1 MFVRSLLLII
11 VLVLSG
17 CQSLVGNNNLAMFEA
32 DNLDAINYSD
42 NSDLW
47 RVIADRQEIIVENNP
62 RIQSHIDWI
71 SQRPDY
77 LASISK
83 RAEPFLYLVVSE
95 LEKEEVPI
103 EIALLPIVESDYYPF
118 SYSHGTA
125 TGIWQF
131 IPSTGRMYGLDE
143 DWWHEDR
150 RDVLASTK
158 AAVRYLKDLNRMF
171 DGDWLLSIAAYNA
184 GPGRVQR
191 AIDKNRNQGKRTD
204 YWSLDLPKETEKYVP
219 KLLALGK
226 VLKNPERFNQ
236 KLIKIENKPYLEPIN
251 LESQFDLALIAQ
263 WTNLS
268 IDEIYSFN
276 PGLKRWATPEAL
288 PYTILLPVDV
298 VGDFKEILTNQKNRP
313 KVSWTRYKV
322 KEGDSLS
329 IIAQNF
335 NTTINQIQSVNNIN
349 GSLIRANSYL
359 IVPLARESEAYYSLS
374 DVQREKS
381 RLNATKNSD
390 KLIYKVVSGDSLW
403 KISRNFDVTVNDLV
417 RWNKI
422 VPTAPL
428 SIGKELVILIDAK
441 EKTELAKITNTGID
455 INRKIV
461 YTVRSGDNLSL
472 IAQKFKVKVS
482 QIRDWNDLNETD
494 ILQPGDKLTI
504 TINVVNSNLS

>member
-1 MFVRSLLLII
+1 MRSLLLII

-17 CQSLVGNNNLAMFEA
+17 CQSLVGNNNLAIFEA
-32 DNLDAINYSD
+32 DNVDALNYSD
-42 NSDLW
+42 DNDLW

-329 IIAQNF
+329 VIAQNF

-359 IVPLARESEAYYSLS
+359 IVPLARESEGYYSLS

-472 IAQKFKVKVS
+472 IAQKYKVKVS

>member
-1 MFVRSLLLII
+1 VRPLLLI
-11 VLVLSG
+11 VVMVLSG
-17 CQSLVGNNNLAMFEA
+17 CQSLVGNNKLAIFETDTLNSA
-32 DNLDAINYSD
+32 YSSED
-42 NSDLW
+42 KDLW
-47 RVIADRQEIIVENNP
+47 KVIADQQEIRVDDNS
-62 RIQSHIDWI
+62 RVQSHINWI
-71 SQRPDY
+71 TQRPDY

-95 LEKEEVPI
+95 LKKEKLPI

-131 IPSTGRMYGLDE
+131 IPSTGRMYGLEE

-158 AAVRYLKDLNRMF
+158 AAVRYLKDLNQMF

-191 AIDKNRNQGKRTD
+191 AIDKNLKQGKKTD

-219 KLLALGK
+219 KLLAIAK
-226 VLKNPERFNQ
+226 VLKDPASYNQ
-236 KLIKIENKPYLEPIN
+236 KLLSIENKPYLEPIK

-288 PYTILLPVDV
+288 PYTILLPINVID
-298 VGDFKEILTNQKNRP
+298 DFKETLSNQKNRP

-329 IIAQNF
+329 VIAQNF
-335 NTTINQIQSVNNIN
+335 NTTINQIQSVNEISGN
-349 GSLIRANSYL
+349 LIRANTYL
-359 IVPLARESEAYYSLS
+359 IVPLARETNDYYSLS
-374 DVQREKS
+374 DAQREKS
-381 RLNATKNSD
+381 RLNKTKNSE
-390 KLIYKVVSGDSLW
+390 KLIYEVVSGDSLW
-403 KISRNFDVTVNDLV
+403 KISQEFSVTINDLV

-422 VPTAPL
+422 VPADPL
-428 SIGKELVILIDAK
+428 SIGKELVILIDDK
-441 EKTELAKITNTGID
+441 EKTELAKITDTGID

-461 YTVRSGDNLSL
+461 YTVKSGDNLSV
-472 IAQKFKVKVS
+472 IAQKYKVKVS
-482 QIRDWNDLNETD
+482 QIRDWNNLNERD
-494 ILQPGDKLTI
+494 VLQPGDKLTI

>member
-1 MFVRSLLLII
+1 MRSLLLII

-17 CQSLVGNNNLAMFEA
+17 CQSLVGNNNLAIFEA
-32 DNLDAINYSD
+32 DNVGALNYSD
-42 NSDLW
+42 DNDLW
-47 RVIADRQEIIVENNP
+47 RVIADRQEIIVDNNP

-95 LEKEEVPI
+95 VEKEEVPI

-288 PYTILLPVDV
+288 PYKILLPVDV

-441 EKTELAKITNTGID
+441 EKSELAKITNTGID

-472 IAQKFKVKVS
+472 IAQKYKVKVS

>member
-1 MFVRSLLLII
+1 M
-11 VLVLSG
+11 LVLSG
-17 CQSLVGNNNLAMFEA
+17 CQSLVGNNNLGIFEA

-131 IPSTGRMYGLDE
+131 IPSTGRMYGLEE

-472 IAQKFKVKVS
+472 IAQKYKVKVS

>member
-1 MFVRSLLLII
+1 M
-11 VLVLSG
+11 VLSG
-17 CQSLVGNNNLAMFEA
+17 CQSLVGNNKLAIFET
-32 DNLDAINYSD
+32 DTLNSSYSSEDKDLWKVIANQQEIRVDD
-42 NSDLW
+42 NS
-47 RVIADRQEIIVENNP
+47 RV
-62 RIQSHIDWI
+62 QSHINWI
-71 SQRPDY
+71 TQRPDY

-95 LEKEEVPI
+95 VENERLPI

-131 IPSTGRMYGLDE
+131 IPSTGRMYGLEE

-158 AAVRYLKDLNRMF
+158 AALHYLKDLNQMF
-171 DGDWLLSIAAYNA
+171 EGDWLLSIAAYNA

-191 AIDKNRNQGKRTD
+191 AIDKNIKQGKKTD

-219 KLLALGK
+219 KLLAIAK
-226 VLKNPERFNQ
+226 VLKDPARYNQ
-236 KLIKIENKPYLEPIN
+236 KLLSIENKPYLEPIK

-263 WTNLS
+263 WTKLS

-288 PYTILLPVDV
+288 PYTILLPIDV
-298 VGDFKEILTNQKNRP
+298 VGDFKEVLSNQKNRP

-322 KEGDSLS
+322 KEGDSLGV
-329 IIAQNF
+329 IAQNF
-335 NTTINQIQSVNNIN
+335 NTTIHQIQSVNEIKGN
-349 GSLIRANSYL
+349 LIRANSYL
-359 IVPLARESEAYYSLS
+359 IVPLARESEDYYSLS
-374 DVQREKS
+374 DDQREKS
-381 RLNATKNSD
+381 RLNASKNSE

-403 KISRNFDVTVNDLV
+403 KISQDFSVTVNELV

-422 VPTAPL
+422 VPTVPL
-428 SIGKELVILIDAK
+428 SIGKELVILIDDK
-441 EKTELAKITNTGID
+441 EKTELAKITHTGID
-455 INRKIV
+455 INRNIV
-461 YTVRSGDNLSL
+461 YTVKSGDNLSL
-472 IAQKFKVKVS
+472 IAQRYKVKVS
-482 QIRDWNDLNETD
+482 QIRDWNDLNEKD

>member
-1 MFVRSLLLII
+1 MCIRDRNS
-11 VLVLSG
+11 S
-17 CQSLVGNNNLAMFEA
+17 
-32 DNLDAINYSD
+32 YSSEDKDLWKVIANQQEIRVDD
-42 NSDLW
+42 NS
-47 RVIADRQEIIVENNP
+47 RV
-62 RIQSHIDWI
+62 QSHINWI
-71 SQRPDY
+71 TKRQEY

-83 RAEPFLYLVVSE
+83 RAQPFLYLVVSE
-95 LEKEEVPI
+95 VESERLPI

-131 IPSTGRMYGLDE
+131 IPSTGRMYGLEE

-158 AAVRYLKDLNRMF
+158 AAVHYLKDLNQMF
-171 DGDWLLSIAAYNA
+171 EGDWLLSIAAYNA

-191 AIDKNRNQGKRTD
+191 AIDKNIKQGKKTD

-219 KLLALGK
+219 KLLAIAK
-226 VLKNPERFNQ
+226 VLKDPARYNQ
-236 KLIKIENKPYLEPIN
+236 KLLSIENKPYLEPIK

-288 PYTILLPVDV
+288 PYTILLPIDV
-298 VGDFKEILTNQKNRP
+298 VGDFKEVLSNQKNRP

-322 KEGDSLS
+322 KEGDSLGV
-329 IIAQNF
+329 IAQNF
-335 NTTINQIQSVNNIN
+335 NTTIHQIQSVNEIKGN
-349 GSLIRANSYL
+349 LIRANSYL
-359 IVPLARESEAYYSLS
+359 IVPLARESEDYYSLS
-374 DVQREKS
+374 DDQREKS
-381 RLNATKNSD
+381 RLNASKNSE

-403 KISRNFDVTVNDLV
+403 KISQDFSVTVNELV

-428 SIGKELVILIDAK
+428 SIGKELVILIDDK
-441 EKTELAKITNTGID
+441 EKTELAKITHTGID
-455 INRKIV
+455 INRNIV
-461 YTVRSGDNLSL
+461 YTVKSGDNLSL
-472 IAQKFKVKVS
+472 IAQRYKVKVS
-482 QIRDWNDLNETD
+482 QIRDWNDLNEKD

-504 TINVVNSNLS
+504 TINVVNSILS

>member
-1 MFVRSLLLII
+1 MRSLLLII

-17 CQSLVGNNNLAMFEA
+17 CQSLVGDNNLAIFEA
-32 DNLDAINYSD
+32 DNVDALNYSD
-42 NSDLW
+42 DNDLW
-47 RVIADRQEIIVENNP
+47 RVIADRQEIIVDNNP

-95 LEKEEVPI
+95 VEKEEVPI

-191 AIDKNRNQGKRTD
+191 AIDKNLNQGKRTD

-288 PYTILLPVDV
+288 PYTILLPIDV

-428 SIGKELVILIDAK
+428 TIGKELVILIDAK

-472 IAQKFKVKVS
+472 IAQKYKVKVS

>member
-1 MFVRSLLLII
+1 MRSLLLII

-17 CQSLVGNNNLAMFEA
+17 CQSLVGNNNLAIFEA

-95 LEKEEVPI
+95 LEKEELPT

-472 IAQKFKVKVS
+472 IAQKYKVKVS

>member
-1 MFVRSLLLII
+1 M
-11 VLVLSG
+11 VLSG
-17 CQSLVGNNNLAMFEA
+17 CQSLVVSNKLAIFET
-32 DNLDAINYSD
+32 DTLNSSYSSEDKDLWKVIANQQEIRVDD
-42 NSDLW
+42 NS
-47 RVIADRQEIIVENNP
+47 RV
-62 RIQSHIDWI
+62 QSHINWI
-71 SQRPDY
+71 TQRPDY

-83 RAEPFLYLVVSE
+83 RAQPFLYLVVSE
-95 LEKEEVPI
+95 VENERLPI

-131 IPSTGRMYGLDE
+131 IPSTGRMYGLEE

-158 AAVRYLKDLNRMF
+158 AALHYLKDLNQMF
-171 DGDWLLSIAAYNA
+171 EGDWLLSIAAYNA

-191 AIDKNRNQGKRTD
+191 AIDKNIKQGKKTD

-219 KLLALGK
+219 KLLAIAK
-226 VLKNPERFNQ
+226 VLKDPARYNQ
-236 KLIKIENKPYLEPIN
+236 KLLSIENKPYLEPIK

-288 PYTILLPVDV
+288 PYTILLPIDV
-298 VGDFKEILTNQKNRP
+298 VGDFKEVLSNQKNRP

-322 KEGDSLS
+322 KEGDSLGV
-329 IIAQNF
+329 IAQNF
-335 NTTINQIQSVNNIN
+335 NTTIHQIQSVNEIKGN
-349 GSLIRANSYL
+349 LIRANSYL
-359 IVPLARESEAYYSLS
+359 IVPLARESEDYYSLS
-374 DVQREKS
+374 DDQREKS
-381 RLNATKNSD
+381 RLNASKNSE

-403 KISRNFDVTVNDLV
+403 KISQDFSVTVNELV

-428 SIGKELVILIDAK
+428 SIGKELVILIDDK
-441 EKTELAKITNTGID
+441 EKTELAKITHTGID
-455 INRKIV
+455 INRNIV
-461 YTVRSGDNLSL
+461 YTVKSGDNLSL
-472 IAQKFKVKVS
+472 IAQRYKVKVS
-482 QIRDWNDLNETD
+482 QIRDWNDLNEKD

>member
-1 MFVRSLLLII
+1 
-11 VLVLSG
+11 VLLSG
-17 CQSLVGNNNLAMFEA
+17 CQSLVGNNKLSIFEPET
-32 DNLDAINYSD
+32 LDTSNYSD
-42 NSDLW
+42 DNDLW
-47 RVIADRQEIIVENNP
+47 RVIADYQEIKVDDNP

-77 LASISK
+77 LANISK

-95 LEKEEVPI
+95 VEKEEMPI

-158 AAVRYLKDLNRMF
+158 AAVRYLKDLNQMF

-191 AIDKNRNQGKRTD
+191 AIDNNRKLGKGTD

-219 KLLALGK
+219 KLLAIGK
-226 VLKNPERFNQ
+226 VLKNPERYNQ
-236 KLIKIENKPYLEPIN
+236 KFSRIENKPYLESIK

-288 PYTILLPVDV
+288 PYTILLPIDIVD
-298 VGDFKEILTNQKNRP
+298 DFKETLSNQKNRP

-329 IIAQNF
+329 VIAQNF
-335 NTTINQIQSVNNIN
+335 NTTINQIQSVNDIKGN
-349 GSLIRANSYL
+349 LIKANSYL
-359 IVPLARESEAYYSLS
+359 IVPIARETEDYYSLS
-374 DVQREKS
+374 DAQREKS
-381 RLNATKNSD
+381 RLNASKNSE

-403 KISRNFDVTVNDLV
+403 KISQDFSVSVNNLV

-422 VPTAPL
+422 APTAPL
-428 SIGKELVILIDAK
+428 SIGKELVILIDDK

-455 INRKIV
+455 INRNIV
-461 YTVRSGDNLSL
+461 YTVKRGDNLSL
-472 IAQKFKVKVS
+472 IAQKYKVKVS
-482 QIRDWNDLNETD
+482 QIRDWNDLNEKD

>member
-1 MFVRSLLLII
+1 M
-11 VLVLSG
+11 
-17 CQSLVGNNNLAMFEA
+17 
-32 DNLDAINYSD
+32 
-42 NSDLW
+42 
-47 RVIADRQEIIVENNP
+47 
-62 RIQSHIDWI
+62 
-71 SQRPDY
+71 
-77 LASISK
+77 
-83 RAEPFLYLVVSE
+83 
-95 LEKEEVPI
+95 PI

-158 AAVRYLKDLNRMF
+158 AAVQYLKDLNQMF

-191 AIDKNRNQGKRTD
+191 AIDNNIKQGKKID

-219 KLLALGK
+219 KLLAVAR
-226 VLKNPERFNQ
+226 VLKDPDRFNQ
-236 KLIKIENKPYLEPIN
+236 KLTMIENKPYLEPVK
-251 LESQFDLALIAQ
+251 LQSQFDLALIAQ

-288 PYTILLPVDV
+288 PYTILLPIDV
-298 VGDFKEILTNQKNRP
+298 VDDFIETLSNQKNRP

-329 IIAQNF
+329 VIAQNF
-335 NTTINQIQSVNNIN
+335 NTTINQIQSVNDIKGN
-349 GSLIRANSYL
+349 LIRANSYL
-359 IVPLARESEAYYSLS
+359 IVPLAREKEGYYSLS
-374 DVQREKS
+374 ETQREKS
-381 RLNATKNSD
+381 RLNATKNSE

-403 KISRNFDVTVNDLV
+403 KISNDFSVTINELV

-422 VPTAPL
+422 APKAPL
-428 SIGKELVILIDAK
+428 QIGKELVILIDDK

-461 YTVRSGDNLSL
+461 YTVKSGDNLSL
-472 IAQKFKVKVS
+472 IAQRYKVKVS
-482 QIRDWNDLNETD
+482 QIRDWNDLNEKD

>member
-1 MFVRSLLLII
+1 MRSLLLII

-17 CQSLVGNNNLAMFEA
+17 CQSLVGDNNLAIFEA

-417 RWNKI
+417 RWTKM

-472 IAQKFKVKVS
+472 IAQKYKVKVS

>member
-1 MFVRSLLLII
+1 MRSLLLII

-17 CQSLVGNNNLAMFEA
+17 CQSLVGNNNLAIFEA

-42 NSDLW
+42 DSDLW

-62 RIQSHIDWI
+62 RIKSHIDWI

-472 IAQKFKVKVS
+472 IAQKYKVKVS

>member
-1 MFVRSLLLII
+1 MRSLLLII

-17 CQSLVGNNNLAMFEA
+17 CQSLVGNNNLAIFEA

-42 NSDLW
+42 NSNLW

-184 GPGRVQR
+184 GPGRVQK

-236 KLIKIENKPYLEPIN
+236 KLIKIENKPYLEPTK

-268 IDEIYSFN
+268 IDEIYSYN

-329 IIAQNF
+329 VIAQSF
-335 NTTINQIQSVNNIN
+335 DTTINQIQSVNNIKGN
-349 GSLIRANSYL
+349 LIRANSYL

-374 DVQREKS
+374 DAQREKS

-417 RWNKI
+417 RWNMI

-472 IAQKFKVKVS
+472 IAQKYKVKVS